1 MARRYARLYTAAWPG
16 SAAPIRTSVGIVPTF
31 HSRIRWRVRGF
42 QTAVSIRSPSNYSN
56 AAVKGRNPNHTHA
69 RARAQTHTHTHR
81 EGPPP
86 NQNTHG
92 TSIARADPRRFDHY
106 LTIRLLGHRL
116 AARTPGADVGRESP
130 RLRAVQGARAPA
142 RREGRGTAQSRRRP
156 RGGPAAESTAAE
168 RLPPH
173 PSAHA
178 FLGAHGA
185 PRPLFS
191 AIGIDP
197 LRTPHPTPADG
208 PGLPV
213 SLLSRS
219 DFLSSAPRLDEV
231 LVPLVPWLRL

>member
-130 RLRAVQGARAPA
+130 RLRAVQGARARAAGNAGDCAEPPQAA
-142 RREGRGTAQSRRRP
+142 RGAGRGERTPPTRP
-156 RGGPAAESTAAE
+156 FP
-168 RLPPH
+168 
-173 PSAHA
+173 
-178 FLGAHGA
+178 GAHGA

-191 AIGIDP
+191 AISIVP
-197 LRTPHPTPADG
+197 LPTPHPPPADG

-213 SLLSRS
+213 SLLSRA
-219 DFLSSAPRLDEV
+219 DFLSPAPLLDEV
-231 LVPLVPWLRL
+231 LVRLVPWLRL